1 MVTPD
6 DPIHVVVTRGARA
19 PRLEALARIPAGA
32 DVSALQKV
40 AADKGEDAVV
50 RSAVIVQL
58 AKRGHA
64 AKAEA
69 DAPPAVKSA
78 LTRATRVLHAQR
90 LVAGYEAGRAPEPL
104 PRATAAPAPAAAPA
118 IELFRPPDAELKRV
132 VAAAAAPM
140 REAPHVVGLRCAGAE
155 LALVAPAKRLDAA
168 ALLRTPAR
176 VGQVAVHHMAERD
189 AWTAPFD
196 VLTEPAG
203 GALHISVL
211 DERGRPRF
219 SGSAQKAKG
228 GLQFSIA
235 AVPAPGVAPVT
246 IEGTL
251 IGGALEITSARSA
264 ERAPAGRA
272 PKPS

>member
-6 DPIHVVVTRGARA
+6 DPIQIVVTRGTRA
-19 PRLEALARIPAGA
+19 QRLEALARIPAGA
-32 DVSALQKV
+32 DVSALHKL
-40 AADKGEDAVV
+40 AADKAEDAAV

-58 AKRGHA
+58 AKRGQE
-64 AKAEA
+64 AKAEPE
-69 DAPPAVKSA
+69 APPAVRAA
-78 LTRATRVLHAQR
+78 LTRATQVLHAQR
-90 LVAGYEAGRAPEPL
+90 LVAGFEAGKPTERL
-104 PRATAAPAPAAAPA
+104 PRATAAPAPRGAPP
-118 IELFRPPDAELKRV
+118 IEVVGLEPGELTRA

-140 REAPHVVGLRCAGAE
+140 RKSPHVVGLRCPGAE
-155 LALVAPAKRLDAA
+155 LALVAPAERLDAA

-176 VGQVAVHHMAERD
+176 LGQVAVHHRAERD

-203 GALHISVL
+203 GALHIVVV

-219 SGSAQKAKG
+219 SGDAQKAKG
-228 GLQFSIA
+228 GLRFSVT
-235 AVPAPGVAPVT
+235 AVPGPGIAPVT

-251 IGGALEITSARSA
+251 TGGELAITGARSDA
-264 ERAPAGRA
+264 KAPAARA

>member
-6 DPIHVVVTRGARA
+6 DPIHVVATRGARG
-19 PRLEALARIPAGA
+19 PRLAALARIPASA
-32 DVSALQKV
+32 DVSALHKV
-40 AADKGEDAVV
+40 AADKAEDVVV

-58 AKRGHA
+58 AKRGQE

-78 LTRATRVLHAQR
+78 LTRATQVLHAQR
-90 LVAGYEAGRAPEPL
+90 MVAGFEAGKPPQPL
-104 PRATAAPAPAAAPA
+104 PRAAAAPAPVAAPP
-118 IELFRPPDAELKRV
+118 IEIFRPPDAELKRV
-132 VAAAAAPM
+132 VAATAAPM
-140 REAPHVVGLRCAGAE
+140 RKSPHVVGLRCAGAE
-155 LALVAPAKRLDAA
+155 LALVAPAKRLDSA
-168 ALLRTPAR
+168 ALLHTPAR
-176 VGQVAVHHMAERD
+176 LGQVAVHHMAERD

-219 SGSAQKAKG
+219 SGNAQAAKG
-228 GLQFSIA
+228 GLQFTVT
-235 AVPAPGVAPVT
+235 AVPSPGVAPVT

-251 IGGALEITSARSA
+251 VGGDLTITSARSA
-264 ERAPAGRA
+264 DRAPAGRA
-272 PKPS
+272 PAAS

>member
-1 MVTPD
+1 
-6 DPIHVVVTRGARA
+6 
-19 PRLEALARIPAGA
+19 
-32 DVSALQKV
+32 
-40 AADKGEDAVV
+40 
-50 RSAVIVQL
+50 
-58 AKRGHA
+58 
-64 AKAEA
+64 
-69 DAPPAVKSA
+69 
-78 LTRATRVLHAQR
+78 
-90 LVAGYEAGRAPEPL
+90 
-104 PRATAAPAPAAAPA
+104 
-118 IELFRPPDAELKRV
+118 
-132 VAAAAAPM
+132 
-140 REAPHVVGLRCAGAE
+140 
-155 LALVAPAKRLDAA
+155 
-168 ALLRTPAR
+168 
-176 VGQVAVHHMAERD
+176 MAERD

-228 GLQFSIA
+228 GLQFSVA

-251 IGGALEITSARSA
+251 IGGDLKITNARSA